1 MARKL
6 RPEERSS
13 FEQALQDPQGSPLD
27 QKLGRLMSHLREKRD
42 TALALTP
49 DLEIWFGKEFS
60 PPSDSEE

>member
-13 FEQALQDPQGSPLD
+13 FEQALQNPQGSPLD
-27 QKLGRLMSHLREKRD
+27 QKLGRLVNGLKERRD
-42 TALALTP
+42 AALALTP

-60 PPSDSEE
+60 PPSDSES